1 MHQPFNSSLV
11 VTPNTA
17 KSSNTLIKR
26 TAMSVALGVALLS
39 MVGCETTQTQ
49 RDTGKGGLLGAL
61 GGAVLGGIIDG
72 KDGAEKGALI
82 GAAAG
87 AIGGHIWST
96 KMQEQKAAMEKATAG
111 TGIKVIKTDDN
122 RLKLDIPS
130 DVSFASGRSNVSP
143 EFGRVLVAF
152 ADGLKT
158 NPAALVTI
166 EGHTD
171 SVGSEASNLSLS
183 KDRALSTRDYLAANG
198 VAIGRITTNGY
209 GETRPIADNATAAG
223 KAQNRRVEIFM
234 AEPAPKQ

>member
-1 MHQPFNSSLV
+1 
-11 VTPNTA
+11 
-17 KSSNTLIKR
+17 
-26 TAMSVALGVALLS
+26 
-39 MVGCETTQTQ
+39 
-49 RDTGKGGLLGAL
+49 
-61 GGAVLGGIIDG
+61 
-72 KDGAEKGALI
+72 
-82 GAAAG
+82 
-87 AIGGHIWST
+87 
-96 KMQEQKAAMEKATAG
+96 
-111 TGIKVIKTDDN
+111 
-122 RLKLDIPS
+122 
-130 DVSFASGRSNVSP
+130 
-143 EFGRVLVAF
+143 LVAF